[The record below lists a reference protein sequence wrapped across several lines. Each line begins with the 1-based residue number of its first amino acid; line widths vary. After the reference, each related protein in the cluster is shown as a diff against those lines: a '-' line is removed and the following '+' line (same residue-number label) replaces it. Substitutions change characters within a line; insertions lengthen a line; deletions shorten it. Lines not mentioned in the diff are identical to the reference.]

1 MTSLPSWVRVESLVA
16 DEESVESVELVESV
30 ECGACDLRVLSA
42 DWALEMSSLE
52 SAEETLERNWSS
64 GSDEP
69 VSEEVY
75 FSTSDR

>member
-1 MTSLPSWVRVESLVA
+1 MNRSMTSLPSWVRVESLVA
-16 DEESVESVELVESV
+16 DEESVESV